1 MIFLGEKETD
11 IDIGK
16 KLFALLR
23 GNVDLY
29 AEGFENV
36 SGSGFGGGC
45 PVAMLGNGNAAG
57 SNDESRSGGDIEGVG
72 AVAAGTYDLQNVH
85 VVEKFFSV
93 GSHGSCGSGDLV
105 DGLALHGKSRE
116 ISGLLHVAGG
126 IFHDLIHNLFCFF
139 ISQILSFGKFDDCL
153 FDHFDPSFLF
163 VLYDS
168 QCFFD

>member
-1 MIFLGEKETD
+1 MLKIGADAEFFSHRTYIFHGKMIFLGEKETD

-105 DGLALHGKSRE
+105 DGLR
-116 ISGLLHVAGG
+116 
-126 IFHDLIHNLFCFF
+126 
-139 ISQILSFGKFDDCL
+139 
-153 FDHFDPSFLF
+153 PSWKEP
-163 VLYDS
+163 
-168 QCFFD
+168 